1 MGLMFRRHVRIFS
14 SREPDIARHV
24 LAASVQYEYLP
35 ATQPAR
41 QWGSSAQ
48 GYLEVGVERELSL
61 ERLGRSGSGP
71 IFLVLKPQAILWREL
86 KRWKLGSVERGSGSW
101 GRCGAASRCLVDVST
116 QGDG

>member
-1 MGLMFRRHVRIFS
+1 MFRRHVCIFS

-24 LAASVQYEYLP
+24 LAASVQYEYLS

-41 QWGSSAQ
+41 QRGSLAE
-48 GYLEVGVERELSL
+48 GYLELGVDRELLL

-71 IFLVLKPQAILWREL
+71 IFLVLKPQAAILSREL
-86 KRWKLGSVERGSGSW
+86 KRWKLRSVERGSGSW
-101 GRCGAASRCLVDVST
+101 GRRGAVSRYLVDVPT